1 MPGFAAIIDAAGRW
15 DVINFVRAR
24 IAGVASRTIGPDI
37 LHGSAPPLP
46 DFAFETDSKQ
56 QTLRRLLQDGP
67 VLLALFSS
75 LPSTKRLAQLL
86 AAQQYSA
93 ANALHVVAIELGPAD
108 AKAEARAPLVMAD
121 AGIKSVLAMFDA
133 GDDGGE
139 TDLLLDRSGDVRARW
154 TAKGAVGVATS
165 PGLAACVDRI
175 KDISEGSESHAGH
188 SM

>member
-15 DVINFVRAR
+15 DVVNFVRAR
-24 IAGVASRTIGPDI
+24 IAGVASRAIGPDI
-37 LHGSAPPLP
+37 SRGSAPRPP
-46 DFAFETDSKQ
+46 DFAFETGSKQ

-67 VLLALFSS
+67 VLLALFSGS
-75 LPSTKRLAQLL
+75 PSTKRLAQLL

-93 ANALHVVAIELGPAD
+93 ANGLHVVAIELGPA
-108 AKAEARAPLVMAD
+108 KAEVRAPLVMAD
-121 AGIKSVLAMFDA
+121 AGIKSVLAMFGA

-154 TAKGAVGVATS
+154 TANGAVGVATS
-165 PGLAACVDRI
+165 PGLAADVDRI
-175 KDISEGSESHAGH
+175 KDVSGGSSESHTGH